1 MEIISGFLIGILGSF
16 HCLGMCGPIA
26 MAVPS
31 RNDSKLSIVLDSV
44 LYNFGRTLTYT
55 MLGALIGVIGASASL
70 AGYQKSIS
78 IITGVVLLIVVL
90 FPKRWSNRINDIPFV
105 QDISRSFRKMFG
117 KILGLRSFGSIFL
130 LGLLNGLLPC
140 GLVYIALTASVAS
153 GSVFGSATFM
163 LFFGLGTLPMMA
175 SVFILKSII
184 SVDIRRK
191 LTRLIPVGIS
201 IVAVLL
207 IMRGMSL
214 NIPYISPVLPEH
226 VKEKVECCD

>member
-55 MLGALIGVIGASASL
+55 MLGALIGLIGASASL
-70 AGYQKSIS
+70 AGYQNSIS
-78 IITGVVLLIVVL
+78 ITTGVVLLIVVL
-90 FPKRWSNRINDIPFV
+90 FPKRWSNRINEIPFV
-105 QDISRSFRKMFG
+105 KEISRSFRKMFG
-117 KILGLRSFGSIFL
+117 KILGLRSFGSLFL

-153 GSVFGSATFM
+153 GSVLGSATFM

-175 SVFILKSII
+175 SVFILKSIV

-191 LTRLIPVGIS
+191 LTRLIPVGIT
-201 IVAVLL
+201 IVAILL

-214 NIPYISPVLPEH
+214 NIPYVSPVLPEH
-226 VKEKVECCD
+226 VKEKPSCCE